1 MDAIEGRADL
11 SHAQRTDHL
20 AVLWFVAEAE
30 DVPVRVMRAYL
41 TEEQLMESTL
51 YKSAFEKGEAKGEA
65 KANVLI
71 QILMRRLM
79 TLDATVR
86 ERIRATS
93 DREMLSVWVNQALA
107 LTDAEQARQLLE
119 KIQKAL
125 AA

>member
-51 YKSAFEKGEAKGEA
+51 YKSAFKKGEA